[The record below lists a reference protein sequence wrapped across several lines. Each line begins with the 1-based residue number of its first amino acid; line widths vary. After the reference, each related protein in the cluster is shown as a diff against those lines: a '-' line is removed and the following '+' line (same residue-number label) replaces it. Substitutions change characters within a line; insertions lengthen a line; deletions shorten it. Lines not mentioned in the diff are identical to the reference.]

1 MTQESKPKI
10 DKLKDERSIIA
21 WIKIFINQ
29 NKFISNAIILG
40 FVLWGIS
47 LIADTYNPPATQ
59 RQIDKIVDA
68 NSTRDKKDSIGV
80 IVNAVKMEELN
91 SQISLLNLKQEYS
104 IREQAEQKGILLQI
118 LSETKSVSR
127 SVKQG
132 YTNTDTIKEYLF
144 VKSN

>member
-1 MTQESKPKI
+1 MTQEYKQKI
-10 DKLKDERSIIA
+10 SSDRSIIE
-21 WIKIFINQ
+21 WIKIYINQ

-59 RQIDKIVDA
+59 RQID
-68 NSTRDKKDSIGV
+68 V
-80 IVNAVKMEELN
+80 IVSANALRSTHDSVAVLVSAVKMEELN

-104 IREQAEQKGILLQI
+104 IKEQAEQKGILLQI

-132 YTNTDTIKEYLF
+132 YTGVNDTLSKYLL

>member
-1 MTQESKPKI
+1 MTQESKQKI
-10 DKLKDERSIIA
+10 DKLSNERSIID
-21 WIKIFINQ
+21 WIKIYINQ

-68 NSTRDKKDSIGV
+68 NYIRARKDSVGV

-91 SQISLLNLKQEYS
+91 SQINLLNLKQEYS

-132 YTNTDTIKEYLF
+132 YADTDTIKEYLF